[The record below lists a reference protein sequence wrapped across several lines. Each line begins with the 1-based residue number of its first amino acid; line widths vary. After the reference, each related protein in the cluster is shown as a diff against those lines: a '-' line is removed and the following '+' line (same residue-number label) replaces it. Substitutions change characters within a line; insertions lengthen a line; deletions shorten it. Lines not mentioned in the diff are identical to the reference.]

1 MSQIA
6 LRPSVLVTGV
16 GGGGVGEQ
24 IIKSLRLLQDK
35 YIVYGTDIVE
45 KSSARGLVEEIFQV
59 PRANDEH
66 YIDRV
71 LQICRDYKIEVLLY
85 GSEAEL
91 LVLSHNREKFEEMG
105 IFLPLNPQSVIEI
118 CMNKIA
124 LNNWLGANGFNA
136 PRSHIIENVDDLA
149 KIDYFPLV
157 LKPYANSGGSANV
170 YIAQD
175 RDELRALALLMLDN
189 GLQVMTQEYVG
200 TPEEEYTVGILLDE
214 NGFYVN
220 GITVHRQI
228 IGSLGGR
235 LSVPNRTNN
244 LVLGK
249 RLAISSGISQG
260 EVGKEP
266 NVVEECKRIA
276 IALGAKYSINI
287 QCRVHNKNVYVF
299 EINPRFSGTTSLR
312 SLMGFN
318 EVELIIDAHLSRIP
332 MQTNFPFRHGQVLRR
347 LEEII
352 P

>member
-1 MSQIA
+1 MSQSTHH
-6 LRPSVLVTGV
+6 PSVLVTGV

-24 IIKSLRLLQDK
+24 IIKSLRLLQGK

-45 KSSARGLVEEIFQV
+45 KSSARGLVDEIFQV
-59 PRANDEH
+59 PRANEEH
-66 YIDRV
+66 YMDRV
-71 LQICRDYKIEVLLY
+71 LQICRDYKIQVLLY

-91 LVLSHNREKFEEMG
+91 LVLSRNRGIFEEMG
-105 IFLPLNPQSVIEI
+105 IFLPLNPQSVIEL
-118 CMNKIA
+118 CMNKMA
-124 LNNWLGANGFNA
+124 LNNWLGANGFDV
-136 PRSHIIENVDDLA
+136 PKSHIIERADDLA
-149 KIDYFPLV
+149 RIDYFPLV

-175 RDELRALALLMLDN
+175 RDELKALAGLMLAN
-189 GLQVMTQEYVG
+189 GLLVMTQEYVG

-214 NGFYVN
+214 NGAYVN

-244 LVLGK
+244 RMLGE

-266 NVVEECKRIA
+266 NVIAECKRIA
-276 IALGAKYSINI
+276 TTLGATYSINI
-287 QCRVHNKNVYVF
+287 QCRVQNNKVYVF

-318 EVELIIDAHLSRIP
+318 EVEQIIDAHLSRIP
-332 MQTNFPFRHGQVLRR
+332 MQTDFPFRHGQVLRR

>member
-1 MSQIA
+1 MSQSTHH
-6 LRPSVLVTGV
+6 PSVLVTGV

-24 IIKSLRLLQDK
+24 IIKSLRLLQGK

-45 KSSARGLVEEIFQV
+45 KSSARGLVDEIFQV
-59 PRANDEH
+59 PRANEEH
-66 YIDRV
+66 YMDRV
-71 LQICRDYKIEVLLY
+71 LQICRDYKIQVLLY

-91 LVLSHNREKFEEMG
+91 LVLSRNRGIFEEMG
-105 IFLPLNPQSVIEI
+105 IFLPLNPQSVIEL
-118 CMNKIA
+118 CMNKMA
-124 LNNWLGANGFNA
+124 LNNWLGANGFDV
-136 PRSHIIENVDDLA
+136 PKSHIIERADDLA
-149 KIDYFPLV
+149 RIDYFPLV

-175 RDELRALALLMLDN
+175 RDELKALAGLMLVN
-189 GLQVMTQEYVG
+189 GLLVMTQEYVG

-214 NGFYVN
+214 NGAYVN

-244 LVLGK
+244 RMLGE

-266 NVVEECKRIA
+266 NVIAECKRIA
-276 IALGAKYSINI
+276 TTLGATYSINI
-287 QCRVHNKNVYVF
+287 QCRVQNNKVYVF

-318 EVELIIDAHLSRIP
+318 EVEQIIDAHLSRIP
-332 MQTNFPFRHGQVLRR
+332 MQTDFPFRHGQVLRR

>member
-1 MSQIA
+1 MSQSTPHA
-6 LRPSVLVTGV
+6 SVLVTGV

-24 IIKSLRLLQDK
+24 IIKSLRLLQGK
-35 YIVYGTDIVE
+35 FVVYGTDIVE
-45 KSSARGLVEEIFQV
+45 KSSARGLVNEIFQV

-66 YIDRV
+66 YLERI
-71 LQICRDYKIEVLLY
+71 LQICHDNKIQVLLY

-91 LVLSHNREKFEEMG
+91 LVLSRNRGIFEEQG
-105 IFLPLNPQSVIEI
+105 IFLPLNPQTVIDL

-124 LNNWLGANGFNA
+124 LNKWLMANGFDA
-136 PRSHIIENVDDLA
+136 PKSHVIEKVEDLA
-149 KIDYFPLV
+149 EIDYFPLV

-175 RDELRALALLMLDN
+175 RDELEALAGLMLAN
-189 GLQVMTQEYVG
+189 GLLVMTQEYVG

-214 NGFYVN
+214 DGAYVN

-235 LSVPNRTNN
+235 LSIPNRTNN
-244 LVLGK
+244 RTLGE

-266 NVVEECKRIA
+266 NVIAVCKRIA
-276 IALGAKYSINI
+276 TALGAKYSINI
-287 QCRVHNKNVYVF
+287 QCRVQNDKVYVF
-299 EINPRFSGTTSLR
+299 EINPRFSGTTSIR

-318 EVELIIDAHLSRIP
+318 EVEQIIDAHLSRIP
-332 MQTNFPFRHGQVLRR
+332 MQTDFPFRHGRVLRR